1 MDSSSQG
8 SMQISTTPA
17 LLQLDQL
24 LPLLSSSPYSS
35 STLSLLAALC
45 TELKLVGPELERSD
59 KDKLDTLQTLL
70 TKICQDRDL
79 DLVLRLQVLE
89 VIELRTLG
97 WKSNEGVDNYYKERF
112 TQFEESRRKE
122 QERKEAKAVRSRD
135 AGVKKIRE
143 NQSGSKSSDQEQVDE
158 KDKIFV
164 TVNGVKLFI
173 SSTSQEL
180 SASAKKFLE
189 NHFSNQSMALP
200 TSKMKY
206 TRTDLLTLASSTMA
220 KEAPLNWDKLAK
232 TLPNFVL
239 QKKRRKRGS
248 GPSPNA
254 NQVGGGDS
262 SQSLMSK
269 QKISAL
275 PENLPIIRN
284 FGM

>member
-24 LPLLSSSPYSS
+24 LPLLSSGPYSS

-232 TLPNFVL
+232 TLPTVI
-239 QKKRRKRGS
+239 QRRS
-248 GPSPNA
+248 CSSPSPTA

-262 SQSLMSK
+262 SQSQMSK
-269 QKISAL
+269 QKNTAL
-275 PENLPIIRN
+275 PGNLPIIRN
-284 FGM
+284 LGM

>member
-24 LPLLSSSPYSS
+24 LPLLSSGPYSS

-45 TELKLVGPELERSD
+45 TELKLVGPKLERSD
-59 KDKLDTLQTLL
+59 KDKLDTLQALL

-143 NQSGSKSSDQEQVDE
+143 NQSGSKSSDQEQMDE

-232 TLPNFVL
+232 TLPTVI
-239 QKKRRKRGS
+239 QRRS
-248 GPSPNA
+248 CSSPSPTA

-262 SQSLMSK
+262 SQSQMSK
-269 QKISAL
+269 QKNTAL
-275 PENLPIIRN
+275 PGNLPIIRN
-284 FGM
+284 LGM

>member
-24 LPLLSSSPYSS
+24 LPLLSSGPYSS

-70 TKICQDRDL
+70 SKICQDRDL

-122 QERKEAKAVRSRD
+122 QERKEAKAVRSKD
-135 AGVKKIRE
+135 GGVKKSRK
-143 NQSGSKSSDQEQVDE
+143 NQSGSKSSVQEQVDE
-158 KDKIFV
+158 MEKIFI

-173 SSTSQEL
+173 SSKSPEL
-180 SASAKKFLE
+180 SMSAKKFLE
-189 NHFSNQSMALP
+189 SHFSNQSMTMP

-220 KEAPLNWDKLAK
+220 REAPANWDKLAK
-232 TLPNFVL
+232 TLPTVI
-239 QKKRRKRGS
+239 QRGLS
-248 GPSPNA
+248 SSHTGSHSQA
-254 NQVGGGDS
+254 AGGDS
-262 SQSLMSK
+262 STSLVFE
-269 QKISAL
+269 QKISGL
-275 PENLPIIRN
+275 PGNLPIIRN
-284 FGM
+284 LRM